1 MHISHFSKASKATA
15 RFVQFYL
22 QRETRLGATTLI
34 HPVPARA
41 AHMLNFQFGGPVEV
55 RLYGTEITRPA
66 ETAAIIGPRRRWLNL
81 GDSIAGGKTGR
92 DDADRPNGQA
102 ARCRPSPVL

>member
-66 ETAAIIGPRRRWLNL
+66 ETAAIIGLQ
-81 GDSIAGGKTGR
+81 TH
-92 DDADRPNGQA
+92 Q
-102 ARCRPSPVL
+102 RCQLLVRGNVETFVVVFRPSAIRSEEHTSE